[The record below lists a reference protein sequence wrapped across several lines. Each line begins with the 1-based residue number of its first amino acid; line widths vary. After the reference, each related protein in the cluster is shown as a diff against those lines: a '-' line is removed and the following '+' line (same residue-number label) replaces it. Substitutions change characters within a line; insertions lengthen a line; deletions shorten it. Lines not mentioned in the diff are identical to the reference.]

1 MSPVYRGSTR
11 DGNPRYASTQPQV
24 RRHYRNGLSDFEM
37 KPKIN
42 ETLLSAYRDW
52 SSLGESLGPLVSAA
66 YQEIEAEEF

>member
-1 MSPVYRGSTR
+1 M
-11 DGNPRYASTQPQV
+11 

-42 ETLLSAYRDW
+42 EALSAYRDW